1 MAELTRSEIKAVCR
15 VLARF
20 LDGGWS
26 EIVESLDDEEGDR
39 LFDDIESAQA
49 KLSGMARAKAA

>member
-1 MAELTRSEIKAVCR
+1 MAGLTRSELKAVCR

-39 LFDDIESAQA
+39 LFDEIESAHA
-49 KLSGMARAKAA
+49 KLSRMSRAKAA

>member
-1 MAELTRSEIKAVCR
+1 MAELTRSELKAVCR

-26 EIVESLDDEEGDR
+26 EIVESLDNEEGDQ
-39 LFDDIESAQA
+39 LFDDIESAHA
-49 KLSGMARAKAA
+49 KLSRMARTKAA